1 MAEIGLRELK
11 AHASEILRQVRER
24 RQRYVVTHRG
34 RPVALLTPLEG
45 PPSTGAAPGEPAWE
59 ELIRLG
65 QEIGEGWQSP
75 QSSSELLS
83 GMRR

>member
-34 RPVALLTPLEG
+34 RPVALLVPLEG
-45 PPSTGAAPGEPAWE
+45 PPVTAEPGEPAWE
-59 ELIRLG
+59 ELMRLG

-75 QSSSELLS
+75 QSSGELLS

>member
-45 PPSTGAAPGEPAWE
+45 PPTTGEPGEPAWE
-59 ELIRLG
+59 ELVRLG
-65 QEIGEGWQSP
+65 QEIGEGWQST